1 MIRWSALRCKKCRLI
16 FDRLTCPSAASNLFE
31 AAFSFRIPASDLKP
45 VPVPGPESHMTQIG
59 IPKEIHPG
67 EKRVAA
73 TPQTILK
80 LKKLGFDV
88 AVESG
93 AGDAI
98 NASDA
103 EYQEAGASIIA
114 NAADLWAASDV
125 VMKVRPPED
134 SEADLLRDGGWLV
147 GFIWPGQ
154 NREIVDRLAK
164 RNATVFAM
172 DSVPR
177 ITRAQKMDTLSAMAN
192 IAGYRAIVEAAAHFP
207 RFFTGQITAAGRIDP
222 AKVLVIGAGV
232 AGLSAIGAAKGLGAI
247 VRAFDPRS
255 ATKDQVASM
264 GAEFLE
270 LNIKEE
276 GEGKGGYAKE
286 MSDDFLK
293 AEMALFAQ
301 QAMQVDIIVTTALI
315 PGKPA
320 PKLIATGMVES
331 MKPGSVIVDLA
342 AEQGGNCSLTE
353 PGKVVKHKGVTIIG
367 YTDLPSRMA
376 SMSSQLYGACVTALL
391 EDLQKPARE
400 QGLNT
405 QAADVSDSDVK
416 PSLTVGPPQ
425 LSVDLDDEVVR
436 GAIVLHEGKMLWPAP
451 VKEQPPPPE
460 PGVPTKSTAAVA
472 AAKPSGG
479 HGHDEGT
486 GISPWLL
493 AVVGLIML
501 GLAFIIPPKPATAGS
516 DFLGHLTVFILAI
529 FIGFQVVWN
538 VKPALHTPL
547 MSVTNAISGIILV
560 GGMLQLT
567 SSSLN
572 LTVILGAVAVL
583 IAAINIAGGFLVTNR
598 MLGMFRK

>member
-1 MIRWSALRCKKCRLI
+1 M
-16 FDRLTCPSAASNLFE
+16 T
-31 AAFSFRIPASDLKP
+31 LK
-45 VPVPGPESHMTQIG
+45 IG
-59 IPKEIHPG
+59 IPREIHPG

-73 TPQTILK
+73 TPQTILR
-80 LKKLGFDV
+80 LQKLGFETL
-88 AVESG
+88 VESG
-93 AGDAI
+93 AGDGI

-103 EYQEAGASIIA
+103 EFAEAGAHIVG
-114 NAADLWAASDV
+114 DTQQLWAGSDLI
-125 VMKVRPPED
+125 MKVRPPEEHRELGVH
-134 SEADLLRDGGWLV
+134 EAELLREGGWLI

-154 NREIVDRLAK
+154 NRDVVDRLARK
-164 RNATVFAM
+164 KSTVFAM

-192 IAGYRAIVEAAAHFP
+192 IAGYRAVIEAAANFP

-270 LNIKEE
+270 LDVKEE

-286 MSDDFLK
+286 MSDAFLK

-301 QAMQVDIIVTTALI
+301 QAMQVDIIITTALI

-320 PKLIATGMVES
+320 PKLITTGMVES

-342 AEQGGNCSLTE
+342 AEQGGNCALTE
-353 PGKVVKHKGVTIIG
+353 PGRVVHHKGVTIVG

-376 SMSSQLYGACVTALL
+376 SMSSQLYASTLVALL
-391 EDLQKPARE
+391 EELVSSPTGGQGADLDEA
-400 QGLNT
+400 
-405 QAADVSDSDVK
+405 
-416 PSLTVGPPQ
+416 GPE
-425 LSVDLDDEVVR
+425 LELDLDDEVVR
-436 GAIVLHEGKMLWPAP
+436 GAVVLAEGKMMWP
-451 VKEQPPPPE
+451 PPLPPAPPE
-460 PGVPTKSTAAVA
+460 PGVPSRSSAAKSVAPAVA
-472 AAKPSGG
+472 GG
-479 HGHDEGT
+479 TSHDASNG
-486 GISPWLL
+486 GINP
-493 AVVGLIML
+493 IML
-501 GLAFIIPPKPATAGS
+501 IVAGVLLLLIGYAAPASTLS
-516 DFLGHLTVFILAI
+516 HFTVFILAC
-529 FIGFQVVWN
+529 FVGWQVVWN

-567 SSSLN
+567 GTSSLN
-572 LTVILGAVAVL
+572 LTTILGSFAVL

>member
-1 MIRWSALRCKKCRLI
+1 
-16 FDRLTCPSAASNLFE
+16 
-31 AAFSFRIPASDLKP
+31 
-45 VPVPGPESHMTQIG
+45 MTRIG

-73 TPQTILK
+73 MPQTILR
-80 LKKLGFDV
+80 LIKLGFEI

-93 AGDAI
+93 AGHGV
-98 NASDA
+98 NVSNG
-103 EYQEAGASIIA
+103 EYRETGATVI
-114 NAADLWAASDV
+114 DDTRELWATSDLIL
-125 VMKVRPPED
+125 KVRPPEENKELNVH
-134 SEADLLRDGGWLV
+134 EADLMKEGGWLI
-147 GFIWPGQ
+147 GFIWPAQ
-154 NREIVDRLAK
+154 HKEVLDRLAK
-164 RNATVFAM
+164 RNATVFGM
-172 DSVPR
+172 DCVPR

-192 IAGYRAIVEAAAHFP
+192 IAGYRAVIEAANHFP

-232 AGLSAIGAAKGLGAI
+232 AGLSAIGAAKGLGAV

-270 LNIKEE
+270 VNLKEE

-301 QAMQVDIIVTTALI
+301 QAMQVDIIITTALI

-320 PKLIATGMVES
+320 PKLITTGMVES

-353 PGKVVKHKGVTIIG
+353 PGKVVQHKGVTIVG

-376 SMSSQLYGACVTALL
+376 SMSSQLYGATIATLL
-391 EDLQKPARE
+391 EDLVTGTPTPSSATGDASSAGVSSE
-400 QGLNT
+400 AGGPILH
-405 QAADVSDSDVK
+405 AD
-416 PSLTVGPPQ
+416 
-425 LSVDLDDEVVR
+425 LSDEVVR
-436 GAIVLHEGKMLWPAP
+436 GAIVLDRGKMMWPAP
-451 VKEQPPPPE
+451 APPQPAAPPE
-460 PGVPTKSTAAVA
+460 PGVPTKSSASKAIAVPTNSHGESTGINPWILLVA
-472 AAKPSGG
+472 AL
-479 HGHDEGT
+479 
-486 GISPWLL
+486 LL
-493 AVVGLIML
+493 AGIGYLVPSKTQEAG
-501 GLAFIIPPKPATAGS
+501 GDALA
-516 DFLGHLTVFILAI
+516 HLTVFVLAV
-529 FIGFQVVWN
+529 FVGFQVVWN

-567 SSSLN
+567 GTTPTI
-572 LTVILGAVAVL
+572 TVILGAVATL

-598 MLGMFRK
+598 MLAMFRK

>member
-1 MIRWSALRCKKCRLI
+1 
-16 FDRLTCPSAASNLFE
+16 
-31 AAFSFRIPASDLKP
+31 
-45 VPVPGPESHMTQIG
+45 MTKIG

-67 EKRVAA
+67 ERRVAA

-80 LKKLGFDV
+80 LRKLGFDV
-88 AVESG
+88 AVQAG
-93 AGDAI
+93 AGNEI

-103 EYQEAGASIIA
+103 EYQEAGASIVA
-114 NAADLWAASDV
+114 DAAELWKSSDV
-125 VMKVRPPED
+125 VMKVRPPEGA
-134 SEADLLRDGGWLV
+134 EADLFRNGGWLV

-154 NREIVDRLAK
+154 NRDVVDRLAK
-164 RNATVFAM
+164 KHATVFAM

-192 IAGYRAIVEAAAHFP
+192 IAGYRAIIEAANNFP

-264 GAEFLE
+264 GAEYLE
-270 LNIKEE
+270 LDVKEE

-286 MSDDFLK
+286 MSDSFLK

-320 PKLIATGMVES
+320 PKLITKGMVES

-342 AEQGGNCSLTE
+342 AEQGGNCALTE
-353 PGKVVKHKGVTIIG
+353 PGRIVHHKGVTIVG

-376 SMSSQLYGACVTALL
+376 SMSSQLYGATVTALL
-391 EDLQKPARE
+391 DELRD
-400 QGLNT
+400 
-405 QAADVSDSDVK
+405 DSGN
-416 PSLTVGPPQ
+416 LH
-425 LSVDLDDEVVR
+425 VDLEDEVVR
-436 GAIVLHEGKMLWPAP
+436 GAIVLHEGKMLWP
-451 VKEQPPPPE
+451 PPLPPAPPE
-460 PGVPTKSTAAVA
+460 PGVPTKSSASKDLAA
-472 AAKPSGG
+472 PRGSGG
-479 HGHDEGT
+479 SHADEGT
-486 GISPWLL
+486 GISPILL
-493 AVVGLIML
+493 AVI
-501 GLAFIIPPKPATAGS
+501 GLALIG
-516 DFLGHLTVFILAI
+516 LGMVAPESKLSHFTVFMLAV
-529 FIGFQVVWN
+529 FVGFQVVWN

-560 GGMLQLT
+560 GGMLQL
-567 SSSLN
+567 SGSELN
-572 LTVILGAVAVL
+572 LTSILGAVAVL

-598 MLGMFRK
+598 MLAMFRK

>member
-1 MIRWSALRCKKCRLI
+1 
-16 FDRLTCPSAASNLFE
+16 
-31 AAFSFRIPASDLKP
+31 
-45 VPVPGPESHMTQIG
+45 MTTIG

-80 LKKLGFDV
+80 LRKLGFDI
-88 AVESG
+88 AIQSG

-98 NASDA
+98 NSSNA
-103 EYQEAGASIIA
+103 EYQEAGAAIVHD
-114 NAADLWAASDV
+114 AAELWASSDLI
-125 VMKVRPPED
+125 MKVRPPEEN
-134 SEADLLRDGGWLV
+134 EADLIRDGGWLV

-154 NREIVDRLAK
+154 NRDVVDRLAK
-164 RNATVFAM
+164 KNATVFAM

-192 IAGYRAIVEAAAHFP
+192 IAGYRAVIEAAAHFP

-222 AKVLVIGAGV
+222 AKMLVIGAGV

-270 LNIKEE
+270 LNLKEE

-320 PKLIATGMVES
+320 PKLITKGMVES

-342 AEQGGNCSLTE
+342 AEQGGNCALTE
-353 PGKVVKHKGVTIIG
+353 PGHVVHHKGVTIIG

-376 SMSSQLYGACVTALL
+376 SMSSQLYGATVTALL
-391 EDLQKPARE
+391 EELIDK
-400 QGLNT
+400 G
-405 QAADVSDSDVK
+405 DVSSQAETRPIGSVSAEVETASPK
-416 PSLTVGPPQ
+416 LK
-425 LSVDLDDEVVR
+425 VDLDDEVVR

-451 VKEQPPPPE
+451 AKELPPPPE
-460 PGVPTKSTAAVA
+460 PGVPTKSSASVA
-472 AAKPSGG
+472 AAKPAAG
-479 HGHDEGT
+479 HGHGEGT
-486 GISPWLL
+486 GVNPWLL
-493 AVVGLIML
+493 VVAALVMV
-501 GLAFIIPPKPATAGS
+501 GLAFVIPPKAESAGG

-560 GGMLQLT
+560 GGMLQLGT
-567 SSSLN
+567 SSLS
-572 LTVILGAVAVL
+572 LTVVLGAIAVL

-598 MLGMFRK
+598 MLSMFRK

>member
-1 MIRWSALRCKKCRLI
+1 MI
-16 FDRLTCPSAASNLFE
+16 T
-31 AAFSFRIPASDLKP
+31 
-45 VPVPGPESHMTQIG
+45 VG
-59 IPKEIHPG
+59 IPKEVHPG

-73 TPQTILK
+73 TPQTILR
-80 LKKLGFDV
+80 LKKLGFEV
-88 AVESG
+88 AVESH
-93 AGDAI
+93 AGHGI
-98 NASDA
+98 NCIDS
-103 EYQEAGASIIA
+103 EYREAGATVIEGTKE
-114 NAADLWAASDV
+114 LWASSDLI
-125 VMKVRPPED
+125 MKVRPPEENKEIGVH
-134 SEADLLRDGGWLV
+134 EADLLKEGGWLV
-147 GFIWPGQ
+147 GFVWPAQ
-154 NREIVDRLAK
+154 NKDVLDRLAK
-164 RNATVFAM
+164 RNATVFGM
-172 DSVPR
+172 DCVPR

-192 IAGYRAIVEAAAHFP
+192 IAGYRAIIEAANHFP

-270 LNIKEE
+270 LDIKEE
-276 GEGKGGYAKE
+276 GEGKGGYAKQ

-293 AEMALFAQ
+293 AEMALFAA

-320 PKLIATGMVES
+320 PKLITKGMVES

-342 AEQGGNCSLTE
+342 AEQGGNCALTE
-353 PGKVVKHKGVTIIG
+353 PGKVAHHKGVTIIG

-391 EDLQKPARE
+391 EELAGTRTPSSATSDGTRTPSSAIAGSSGERSSTEKDVRAD
-400 QGLNT
+400 
-405 QAADVSDSDVK
+405 AALIADEGVRV
-416 PSLTVGPPQ
+416 PTLH
-425 LSVDLDDEVVR
+425 VDLDDEVVR

-460 PGVPTKSTAAVA
+460 PGVPTKSSAAVA
-472 AAKPSGG
+472 AAKPSG

-486 GISPWLL
+486 GVSPWLL
-493 AVVGLIML
+493 GVVGLIML
-501 GLAFIIPPKPATAGS
+501 GLAFIIPPKPASAGS

-567 SSSLN
+567 GDLSPAGNWGFGSLN
-572 LTVILGAVAVL
+572 LTVILGAIAVL

>member
-1 MIRWSALRCKKCRLI
+1 
-16 FDRLTCPSAASNLFE
+16 
-31 AAFSFRIPASDLKP
+31 
-45 VPVPGPESHMTQIG
+45 MTRIG

-73 TPQTILK
+73 MPQTILR
-80 LKKLGFDV
+80 LMKLGFEV

-93 AGDAI
+93 AGHGV
-98 NASDA
+98 NVSNG
-103 EYQEAGASIIA
+103 EYREAGATVI
-114 NAADLWAASDV
+114 DDTRELWASSDLIL
-125 VMKVRPPED
+125 KVRPPEENKD
-134 SEADLLRDGGWLV
+134 LHIHEADLMKEGGWLI
-147 GFIWPGQ
+147 GFIWPAQ
-154 NREIVDRLAK
+154 HKEVLDRLAK
-164 RNATVFAM
+164 RNATVFGM
-172 DSVPR
+172 DCVPR

-192 IAGYRAIVEAAAHFP
+192 IAGYRAVIEAANHFP

-232 AGLSAIGAAKGLGAI
+232 AGLSAIGAAKGLGAV

-270 LNIKEE
+270 VNLKEE

-301 QAMQVDIIVTTALI
+301 QAMQVDIIITTALI

-320 PKLIATGMVES
+320 PKLITTGMVES

-342 AEQGGNCSLTE
+342 AEQGGNCALTE
-353 PGKVVKHKGVTIIG
+353 PGKVTHHKGVTVVG

-376 SMSSQLYGACVTALL
+376 SMSSQLYGATIATLL
-391 EDLQKPARE
+391 EDLVRSADTPVRTDAASASGDATERSSPEEPAI
-400 QGLNT
+400 
-405 QAADVSDSDVK
+405 ADESVR
-416 PSLTVGPPQ
+416 GPVLHAD
-425 LSVDLDDEVVR
+425 LSDEVVR
-436 GAIVLHEGKMLWPAP
+436 GAIVLDHGKMMWPAP
-451 VKEQPPPPE
+451 APPTPAAPPE
-460 PGVPTKSTAAVA
+460 PGVPTKSSASKAIAVPTNGHGESTGINPWVLLVA
-472 AAKPSGG
+472 AL
-479 HGHDEGT
+479 
-486 GISPWLL
+486 LL
-493 AVVGLIML
+493 AGVGYLVPSEEHRP
-501 GLAFIIPPKPATAGS
+501 GGDALA
-516 DFLGHLTVFILAI
+516 HLTVFVLAV
-529 FIGFQVVWN
+529 FVGFQVVWN

-567 SSSLN
+567 GATPTV
-572 LTVILGAVAVL
+572 TVILGAIAVF
-583 IAAINIAGGFLVTNR
+583 IASINIAGGFLVTNR

>member
-1 MIRWSALRCKKCRLI
+1 
-16 FDRLTCPSAASNLFE
+16 
-31 AAFSFRIPASDLKP
+31 
-45 VPVPGPESHMTQIG
+45 MTTIG

-67 EKRVAA
+67 EQRVAA
-73 TPQTILK
+73 IPQTILK

-93 AGDAI
+93 AGHGV
-98 NASDA
+98 NAANS
-103 EYQEAGASIIA
+103 EYREAGATVI
-114 NAADLWAASDV
+114 DDTRELWAAADV
-125 VMKVRPPED
+125 ILKVRPPEENKELGVH
-134 SEADLLRDGGWLV
+134 EADLIKDAATLI
-147 GFIWPGQ
+147 GFIWPAQ
-154 NREIVDRLAK
+154 HKELLDRLAK
-164 RNATVFAM
+164 RNATVFGM
-172 DSVPR
+172 DCVPR

-192 IAGYRAIVEAAAHFP
+192 IAGYRAVIEAANNFP

-270 LNIKEE
+270 LDVKEE
-276 GEGKGGYAKE
+276 GEGKGGYAKQ
-286 MSDDFLK
+286 MSDDFLQ

-320 PKLIATGMVES
+320 PKLITQGMVES

-342 AEQGGNCSLTE
+342 AEQGGNCALTE
-353 PGKVVKHKGVTIIG
+353 PGKVTHHKGVTIVG

-376 SMSSQLYGACVTALL
+376 SMSSQLYGATIVALL
-391 EDLQKPARE
+391 EDLCKGPRVSKGSTSNTESEPPPAA
-400 QGLNT
+400 QLN
-405 QAADVSDSDVK
+405 
-416 PSLTVGPPQ
+416 
-425 LSVDLDDEVVR
+425 VDLDDEVIR
-436 GAIVLHEGKMLWPAP
+436 GAIVLHEGKMMWPPPAP
-451 VKEQPPPPE
+451 PTPAAPPE
-460 PGVPTKSTAAVA
+460 PGVPTKSSASKAVA
-472 AAKPSGG
+472 APTNS
-479 HGHDEGT
+479 HGHNG
-486 GISPWLL
+486 GNGMNPIVLL
-493 AVVGLIML
+493 VAGLALL
-501 GLAFIIPPKPATAGS
+501 GLGVIAPDTVLSHF
-516 DFLGHLTVFILAI
+516 TVFILAI
-529 FIGFQVVWN
+529 FVGFQVVWN

-567 SSSLN
+567 GANTSI
-572 LTVILGAVAVL
+572 TVVLGAIATL
-583 IAAINIAGGFLVTNR
+583 IASINIAGGFLVTNR

>member
-1 MIRWSALRCKKCRLI
+1 
-16 FDRLTCPSAASNLFE
+16 
-31 AAFSFRIPASDLKP
+31 
-45 VPVPGPESHMTQIG
+45 MTKIG

-80 LKKLGFDV
+80 LRKLGFDV
-88 AVESG
+88 VVQSG

-98 NASDA
+98 NCPDA
-103 EYQEAGASIIA
+103 EYQEAGASIVGE
-114 NAADLWAASDV
+114 AAELWASSDV
-125 VMKVRPPED
+125 VMKVRPPEHN
-134 SEADLLRDGGWLV
+134 EPDLLKDGGWLV

-164 RNATVFAM
+164 KHATVFAM

-192 IAGYRAIVEAAAHFP
+192 IAGYRAVIEAAAHFP

-255 ATKDQVASM
+255 ACMDQVASM

-270 LNIKEE
+270 LDIKEE

-286 MSDDFLK
+286 MSDSFLK

-301 QAMQVDIIVTTALI
+301 QAMQVDIIITTALI

-320 PKLIATGMVES
+320 PKLITTGMVES

-342 AEQGGNCSLTE
+342 AEQGGNCALTQ
-353 PGKVVKHKGVTIIG
+353 PGKVVHHKGVTIIG

-391 EDLQKPARE
+391 EDLR
-400 QGLNT
+400 
-405 QAADVSDSDVK
+405 VSSPTVK
-416 PSLTVGPPQ
+416 EGASESEAVQ
-425 LSVDLDDEVVR
+425 LHVDLDDEVVR

-451 VKEQPPPPE
+451 VKELPPPPE
-460 PGVPTKSTAAVA
+460 PGVPTKSTASVA
-472 AAKPSGG
+472 AAPTPS
-479 HGHDEGT
+479 GHDEGK
-486 GISPWLL
+486 GINHGFWSPSASFSSVSVLL
-493 AVVGLIML
+493 FRANRL
-501 GLAFIIPPKPATAGS
+501 G
-516 DFLGHLTVFILAI
+516 
-529 FIGFQVVWN
+529 
-538 VKPALHTPL
+538 
-547 MSVTNAISGIILV
+547 
-560 GGMLQLT
+560 
-567 SSSLN
+567 
-572 LTVILGAVAVL
+572 
-583 IAAINIAGGFLVTNR
+583 
-598 MLGMFRK
+598 RKRAY